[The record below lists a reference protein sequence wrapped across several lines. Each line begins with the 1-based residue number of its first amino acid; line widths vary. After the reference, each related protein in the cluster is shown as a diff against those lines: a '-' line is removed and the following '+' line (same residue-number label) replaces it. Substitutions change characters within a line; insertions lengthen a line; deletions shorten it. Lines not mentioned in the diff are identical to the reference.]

1 MSIVRLV
8 CCLLL
13 VLVYHASAFANVLS
27 SVDEDEVPA
36 FNVNNVSEI
45 VIKKTPKE
53 SGEKV
58 IKRMPAQTAARYRGI
73 FDVRVIEP
81 NLAQYILGVK
91 FTAGFNKPIHFLL
104 RPYNGKASIET
115 FLPIY
120 VNNNGEDK
128 RSFKINHKY
137 YVSLRIREDSDSHFS
152 AHISL
157 FKRKV
162 DPNLDINKPY
172 RYQRDDF
179 VEVSAGQ
186 LKGEFNKVNE
196 YLFVDRK
203 DLKFYFKLN
212 FDILFTEQEI
222 IRRFQSKTR

>member
-1 MSIVRLV
+1 MPIIRLYYCFCLIVLAASSCFGSSAYAYANDQATAAVEIAEDTANLKETKRVKRL
-8 CCLLL
+8 
-13 VLVYHASAFANVLS
+13 
-27 SVDEDEVPA
+27 PA
-36 FNVNNVSEI
+36 H
-45 VIKKTPKE
+45 TD
-53 SGEKV
+53 
-58 IKRMPAQTAARYRGI
+58 ARYRGI

-91 FTAGFNKPIHFLL
+91 FTVGFNKPIHFLL

-120 VNNNGEDK
+120 INNNGEDK

-137 YVSLRIREDSDSHFS
+137 YVSLRIREDSHSHFS

-162 DPNLDINKPY
+162 DSKLDINKPY
-172 RYQRDDF
+172 RYQPKDF
-179 VEVSAGQ
+179 VEVSSGN

-196 YLFVDRK
+196 YLFVDRA

-222 IRRFQSKTR
+222 IRRFESQSH